1 MDLISSETLITFIIA
16 TVLLG
21 FTPGPDNIFVLI
33 QSALYGRKAGVIVT
47 LGLCTGLVGHTLAVT
62 LGLAAVFEVSVMAFT
77 ALKVLGAGYLI
88 YLAWRAF
95 TASRE
100 AIDGGGSIRL
110 SHWQLYKR
118 GVLMSSTNPKLA
130 IFFLAFLPQF
140 ADPGRGSLSLQ
151 LMSLGGIFIFFSF
164 WVMAFIAI
172 LSGSI
177 SERIKRSDSTQKWIN
192 RLAGTVFVALA
203 LRLLAT
209 GQSD

>member
-1 MDLISSETLITFIIA
+1 MDLFSSQTLITFIIA

-33 QSALYGRKAGVIVT
+33 QSALYGRKAGIIVT

-62 LGLAAVFEVSVMAFT
+62 LGLAAIFKVSVMAFT

-95 TASRE
+95 TASCE
-100 AIDGGGSIRL
+100 TIDGDGSPRL

-140 ADPGRGSLSLQ
+140 ADPSQGSLSLQ
-151 LMSLGGIFIFFSF
+151 LMSLGGVFIFFSF
-164 WVMAFIAI
+164 WVMTLFAI

-177 SERIKRSDSTQKWIN
+177 SEQIKRSDSTQKWIN

>member
-1 MDLISSETLITFIIA
+1 MDLFSSETLITFIIA

-21 FTPGPDNIFVLI
+21 LTPGPDNIFVLI

-62 LGLAAVFEVSVMAFT
+62 LGLAAVFEVSVVAFT

-95 TASRE
+95 TASSE
-100 AIDGGGSIRL
+100 TIDGRGSPRL
-110 SHWQLYKR
+110 SRLQLYKR
-118 GVLMSSTNPKLA
+118 GVLMSSTNPKLV

-140 ADPGRGSLSLQ
+140 TDPSQGSLSLQ
-151 LMSLGGIFIFFSF
+151 LMFLGGIFIFFSF
-164 WVMAFIAI
+164 WVMALIAI

-177 SERIKRSDSTQKWIN
+177 SEQIKRSDNIQKWIN

-203 LRLLAT
+203 ARLLAT